1 MGISGIRCQGGY
13 RFCRAWLDALG
24 IAILSMAVPMRFTG
38 SRLCSQFNNFIPTS
52 VHFVL
57 GGRIRQ
63 VFACLLGTML
73 LTGCA
78 ADLGNMPH
86 VPAAL
91 VEKAEIESL
100 PNVRYWGDS
109 KPGSYGDLARQRIEI
124 VRRSLGP
131 DASRIRRAIN
141 ILTISGGGSDGA
153 FGAGLLVGWT
163 QNGTRPQFD
172 FVTGISTGA
181 MMAPLAFLGPRYDR
195 KLKEAYTTLG
205 TEDVATPQV
214 FAAIVGLSSSLA
226 STKPLEE
233 MIAKYMTVEMLAEIG
248 REHLKGRILM
258 IGTTNLEAQRSV
270 IWDIGALAVSRH
282 PRALELVRKI
292 ILASAA
298 IPGAFPPVEIDVTI
312 EGRRYQEMHVDGGV
326 TRQVF
331 LYPPGFTPQEID
343 KGIGWKVNRRLF
355 ILRNAKISPEFKQI
369 KKQLLPIASR
379 SISTLIKTQG
389 IGDLY
394 EIHTLAKRDGVDYH
408 LAYIPED
415 FALESKDAFDKAYMN
430 ELFHRGY
437 ELGRRGYV
445 WSKLPPGLGP

>member
-1 MGISGIRCQGGY
+1 MSSSKWGSVTWWG
-13 RFCRAWLDALG
+13 ALG
-24 IAILSMAVPMRFTG
+24 AVIREMT
-38 SRLCSQFNNFIPTS
+38 SRLRSDIGKRLGVCVPPSGRSFQFGTAR
-52 VHFVL
+52 L
-57 GGRIRQ
+57 
-63 VFACLLGTML
+63 VFAALIGAML

-78 ADLGNMPH
+78 ADLGTTPH

-91 VEKAEIESL
+91 VDRAAIDNL

-109 KPGSYGDLARQRIEI
+109 KPGSYADLARQRVEI
-124 VRRSLGP
+124 VRKSLGP
-131 DASRIRRAIN
+131 NGHKTKRVIN
-141 ILTISGGGSDGA
+141 ILTVSGGGSDGA

-163 QNGTRPQFD
+163 HHGTRPQFD

-195 KLKEAYTTLG
+195 KLKEAYTTLN

-214 FAAIVGLSSSLA
+214 LSAIIGVSSSLA

-233 MIAKYMTVEMLAEIG
+233 MIAKYMTADILAEIG
-248 REHLKGRILM
+248 REHVKGRILM

-270 IWDIGALAVSRH
+270 IWDIGAIAVSGH

-312 EGRRYQEMHVDGGV
+312 EGKRYQEMHVDGGV

-343 KGIGWKVNRRLF
+343 KGIGWNVSRRLF
-355 ILRNAKISPEFKQI
+355 ILCNAKLSPEFRHI

-394 EIHTLAKRDGVDYH
+394 EIHTLAKRDRADYN
-408 LAYIPED
+408 LAYIPEE
-415 FALESKDAFDKAYMN
+415 FALQSKDAFDKAYMN
-430 ELFHRGY
+430 ELFKLGY
-437 ELGRRGYV
+437 ELGRRGYP